1 MDIDELKKNPLIV
14 SDTRNVAIYGKQ
26 AVLVAKDCK
35 VFLEYDFAEDGTL
48 LPIREID
55 VETLLHLQQWV
66 EHGK

>member
-14 SDTRNVAIYGKQ
+14 SDTRNVEIYGKQ

-35 VFLEYDFAEDGTL
+35 VFLEYDFAADGTL

-55 VETLLHLQQWV
+55 VETLLHLQRWI